1 MYNLV
6 GVVSEIMKEF
16 YDYLPEKVSYI
27 SDLVKKEEE
36 AFHKTLSNGEK
47 LLSGLIKKNSDGI
60 ISGKDAFKL
69 YDTYGFPFELTLEIA
84 QESNLKVDE
93 EGFKEELKLQ
103 QMRSRGAR
111 VDNESMTSQKPDL
124 KIGRASCRERV

>member
-36 AFHKTLSNGEK
+36 AFHKTL
-47 LLSGLIKKNSDGI
+47 
-60 ISGKDAFKL
+60 
-69 YDTYGFPFELTLEIA
+69 
-84 QESNLKVDE
+84 
-93 EGFKEELKLQ
+93 
-103 QMRSRGAR
+103 
-111 VDNESMTSQKPDL
+111 
-124 KIGRASCRERV
+124 